1 MARLIMNKIASM
13 KKILSVFCLFF
24 WLPSIN
30 AQKTGMFEGNEDIGN
45 PVKKGSATYNVETQ
59 EYTMSCGGKNMWAN
73 DDQFRF
79 LWKKIKGDF
88 MISATVRFIGK
99 GTDPHRK
106 IGIIA
111 RNQLTANSP
120 YVDACVHGDGLTS
133 LQSRHADTAQTVQ
146 IVSQAVGAV
155 NIELQRMGNTF
166 TFSAATPGEN
176 YKISSKELVL
186 NEEVYAGLFICSHN
200 EN

>member
-1 MARLIMNKIASM
+1 MRI
-13 KKILSVFCLFF
+13 FCLSMER
-24 WLPSIN
+24 LKRIKIIRMRTIISLLLLICTTSLN
-30 AQKTGMFEGNEDIGN
+30 AQRTGMFDGNEDVGN
-45 PVKKGSATYNVETQ
+45 PVKKGAATYNAGTQ

-88 MISATVRFIGK
+88 MISATVRFISK
-99 GTDPHRK
+99 GIDPHRK

-120 YVDACVHGDGLTS
+120 YADACVHGDGLTA

-146 IVSQAVGAV
+146 IVSQSVGAV
-155 NIELQRMGNTF
+155 NIELQRTGNIF

-176 YKISSKELVL
+176 YKTSSKELLL
-186 NEEVYAGLFICSHN
+186 NEEV
-200 EN
+200 